1 MFAQKPILAKGFSV
15 WPPMLLVLAG
25 VSMLLFS
32 DELSSVLAKVNH
44 EPEGLLSGLGEFLV
58 VLLAGCVAIASGLVW
73 FVIAWLRARS

>member
-1 MFAQKPILAKGFSV
+1 
-15 WPPMLLVLAG
+15 
-25 VSMLLFS
+25 MLLFS